1 MADEFMP
8 YKPNQVENDR
18 QGVAVDPIA
27 ELLHRAIASHQ
38 RGDYAAAESDYRE
51 ALRVMPTQADATHFL
66 GLLLHQTGRDRESLS
81 LLHRAVELDRRNALY
96 RHNLAGV
103 YKEIGQPVQAER
115 YYREAL
121 AVRADY
127 ADSWVGLAVL
137 ATERGKYREAL
148 ANYERALALD
158 ANHYAAGM
166 GRARVLHELGR
177 DQDAARAY
185 LGLAG
190 HWDNDVEK
198 LQSLAQGLRDAGE
211 SMQALRCLQR
221 VIELDPGNVE
231 ARNTLGITL
240 GNLGDLKGAEAAY
253 REVLRINP
261 DHVGAL
267 YNLSYLKRF
276 NSADPLWSS
285 FMTLAEQVDSLPHK
299 DALVLHFALGKV
311 WEDASDYE
319 RAFRHFAEGNRIKRA
334 QVDYDEARQV
344 QFVHNYMH
352 YFDADFI
359 ASAAGAGLSDATP
372 IFIVGMPRSGT
383 TLVEQVLSSHP
394 QVFGAGELELL
405 WRCVR
410 AELGVAEEYD
420 DDLPVMLRA
429 RDTSTIRR
437 IAESYCTLLKPL
449 APTAAHITNKLPGN
463 TAMVGL
469 MHMALPNARIV
480 HCRRDPQDTCVSC
493 FSKLFSKGHLFSYD
507 LAELGRYY
515 RLYEE
520 LMQHWRTVLP
530 AGSMLELHYEDMVS
544 DLEGQTRRLLDYC
557 RLPWDDACLKF
568 YEAARPVKTASLTQV
583 RQPIYAGSVGRW
595 KHYEKYLGPLS
606 EALVEDTSLR

>member
-1 MADEFMP
+1 MAGI
-8 YKPNQVENDR
+8 Q
-18 QGVAVDPIA
+18 
-27 ELLHRAIASHQ
+27 ELMQKAIASHQ
-38 RGDYAAAESDYRE
+38 RGDYAAAEADYRE
-51 ALRVMPTQADATHFL
+51 ALQLMPAQADATHFL

-81 LLHRAVELDRRNALY
+81 LLHRAVELDHRSALY

-103 YKEIGQPVQAER
+103 YKEMGQPVQAER

-127 ADSWVGLAVL
+127 ADSRVGLAVL

-148 ANYERALALD
+148 VNYERALALD

-177 DQDAARAY
+177 DQDAAQAY
-185 LGLAG
+185 RTLAG
-190 HWDNDVEK
+190 SWDHDVEK
-198 LQSLAQGLRDAGE
+198 LQAIAQGLRDAGE
-211 SMQALRCLQR
+211 SMQAVHCLQR
-221 VIELDPGNVE
+221 VIALDPGNIE

-240 GNLGDLKGAEAAY
+240 GNLGDMQGAKAAY
-253 REVLRINP
+253 RETLRLKP

-267 YNLSYLKRF
+267 YNLSYLTHL
-276 NSADPLWSS
+276 NSTDPLWPSL
-285 FMTLAEQVDSLPHK
+285 MALAEKVDSLPAK
-299 DALVLHFALGKV
+299 DALVLHFALAKAS
-311 WEDASDYE
+311 EDAGDYE
-319 RAFRHFAEGNRIKRA
+319 RAFQHFAEGNRIKRA

-359 ASAAGAGLSDATP
+359 AAADGAGLSNDTP

-394 QVFGAGELELL
+394 QVYGAGELELL

-420 DDLPVMLRA
+420 DDLPGMLKS
-429 RDTSTIRR
+429 RDAAVFRR
-437 IAESYCTLLKPL
+437 VAESYCALLKPL

-469 MHMALPNARIV
+469 IHMALPNARII
-480 HCRRDPQDTCVSC
+480 HCMRDPLDTCVSC

-515 RLYEE
+515 RLYED

-530 AGSMLELHYEDMVS
+530 AGSMLEIRYEDMVA
-544 DLEGQTRRLLDYC
+544 DLEGQTHRLLDYC
-557 RLPWDDACLKF
+557 HLPWDDACLKF
-568 YEAARPVKTASLTQV
+568 YAAARPVRTASLVQV
-583 RQPIYAGSVGRW
+583 RQPIYAGSIGRW
-595 KHYEKYLGPLS
+595 KHYEKYLAPLKQ
-606 EALVEDTSLR
+606 ALGEGASAR